1 MGKDNFTKIPN
12 GINGIEDRMAVVWNS
27 GVNTGVLT
35 PSDFVRVTST
45 NTAKIFNLYPRKGV
59 IKEGSDADV
68 LVWDP
73 SASKVISAATHHHG
87 GDFNIFEGIKVNG
100 LTETTI
106 AGGRVVFENNE
117 VKSTPGSGKFMAREN
132 YGFVYERIPAMDRM
146 RDEYEK
152 PIDRSNP

>member
-59 IKEGSDADV
+59 IKEGSDAGN
-68 LVWDP
+68 
-73 SASKVISAATHHHG
+73 K
-87 GDFNIFEGIKVNG
+87 NIQ
-100 LTETTI
+100 
-106 AGGRVVFENNE
+106 NNRLICI
-117 VKSTPGSGKFMAREN
+117 F
-132 YGFVYERIPAMDRM
+132 F
-146 RDEYEK
+146 
-152 PIDRSNP
+152 